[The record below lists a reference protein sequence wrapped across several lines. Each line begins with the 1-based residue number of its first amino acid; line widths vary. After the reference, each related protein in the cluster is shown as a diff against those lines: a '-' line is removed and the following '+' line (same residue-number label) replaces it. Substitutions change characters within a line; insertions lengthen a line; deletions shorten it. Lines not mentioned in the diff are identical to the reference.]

1 MKYTQIATRLGKICL
16 AKSNSLKQAK
26 PSYIRLAFQ
35 DSLFI

>member
-16 AKSNSLKQAK
+16 EKSNSLKQAK

-35 DSLFI
+35 DGLFI